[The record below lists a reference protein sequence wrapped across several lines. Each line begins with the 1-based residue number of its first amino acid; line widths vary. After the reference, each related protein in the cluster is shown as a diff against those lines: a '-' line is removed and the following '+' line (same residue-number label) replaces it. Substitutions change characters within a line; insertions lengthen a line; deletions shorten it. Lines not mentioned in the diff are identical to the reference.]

1 MMTRQLILHGGIILL
16 AGLLCGAPFG
26 SAVIRGKSEATVRA
40 WRVAHSGIVMGGIML
55 LVIGLVLPHLQLG
68 DSGREL
74 LIVSFVAS
82 GYGFTIALPLGAQY
96 GHRGLTSESPLVNRL
111 VYAGNMIGA
120 AGSLVGT
127 LMLIWGA
134 YAAL

>member
-96 GHRGLTSESPLVNRL
+96 GHRGLTSES
-111 VYAGNMIGA
+111 
-120 AGSLVGT
+120 
-127 LMLIWGA
+127 
-134 YAAL
+134 